1 MQTPTERLRELGIVL
16 PKAPTPVAAYVP
28 SVRTGNLLYVSGQ
41 VPFKDGALA
50 AQGMV
55 PSEVGQPEA
64 KACARQCAI
73 NALAVAAAALGSLDK
88 VRRVVRLGVFVA
100 SDRGFH
106 QQPQVANGA
115 SELMVEVF
123 GEAGKHA
130 RAAVGAADLP
140 LGAPVEV
147 EVIFEVE

>member
-1 MQTPTERLRELGIVL
+1 MQTPTERIRELGIVL
-16 PKAPTPVAAYVP
+16 PKPPTPVAAYVP

-41 VPFKDGALA
+41 VPFKDGTLA
-50 AQGMV
+50 AQGLV
-55 PSEVGQPEA
+55 PSEVSQAEA

-73 NALAVAAAALGSLDK
+73 NALAVAAGALGSLDK
-88 VRRVVRLGVFVA
+88 VKRVVRLGVFVA
-100 SDRGFH
+100 SDKGFH

-147 EVIFEVE
+147 EAIFEVE